1 MFKKKRI
8 DRIYEILIQYED
20 LKKQKGNVTELSY
33 KNYIAINLVCN
44 LLRKFFKYLQKNKK
58 NGERGILLLVR
69 DKRRSKRKFFISVFQ
84 PLLTRART

>member
-33 KNYIAINLVCN
+33 KNYIDRLVTWYVGYGN
-44 LLRKFFKYLQKNKK
+44 EEIEYSLRGLYKLGSQASHDTVRRIVFHII
-58 NGERGILLLVR
+58 GIL
-69 DKRRSKRKFFISVFQ
+69 DKEV
-84 PLLTRART
+84 P